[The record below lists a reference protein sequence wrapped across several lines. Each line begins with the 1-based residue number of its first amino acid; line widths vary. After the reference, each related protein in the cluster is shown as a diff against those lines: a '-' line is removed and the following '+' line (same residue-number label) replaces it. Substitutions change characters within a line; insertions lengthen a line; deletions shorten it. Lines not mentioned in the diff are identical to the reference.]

1 MLHIEGITSENVV
14 LSLKKSLISVL
25 WDFLVFIL
33 RDLIHSTD
41 YSMVLGKWESVTAQN
56 CI

>member
-1 MLHIEGITSENVV
+1 MLHIQGITSENVV
-14 LSLKKSLISVL
+14 LSLTKFLISVL

-33 RDLIHSTD
+33 RDLIHNTD
-41 YSMVLGKWESVTAQN
+41 YSMVLGEWGPVTAQN